1 MNIRNIFAF
10 VAALALAMTASL
22 LNAAPGEPEVWTC
35 SMHPQIRQPGPGKC
49 PICGMDLIP
58 VESSASSDD
67 GERTLTM
74 SESAR
79 ALAEIQTTSVA
90 RTYPKAEIRLVGKL
104 EYDETQV
111 RSLTARFPARIDRL
125 FVNYTGMPV
134 QAGEHLAEVYSP
146 ELLAA
151 QRELLSAY
159 TRDPEGSLTRA
170 ARAKLEQW
178 DLPPDQIESII
189 TGGEPSSQFTLRAP
203 IGGVVADKYIKEGD
217 YVQTGQPLFKIVS
230 LDQLWLF
237 LDAYE
242 SDLPWLRYGQPV
254 TFTVEAFPGETFE
267 GTIAFIEPEIN
278 RKTRTVTVRVNVPNP
293 GQKLKPGMFARGL
306 IQVRLA
312 EGGEVFAPDY
322 AGKWISPMHPEIVKD
337 GPGNCDVCGMALV
350 PAESLGYAGSPD
362 AQAPLV
368 IPDTAVLQ
376 TGKRAVVYVAVP
388 DAEQPTYEGR
398 EIVLGPRAGEAYVVA
413 SGLNEGDEVVTH
425 GAFKI
430 DSALQIQAKPSM
442 MNPQGGAMSTG
453 HNHSATAPVTTDMP
467 EMNKAAGH
475 AESAAS
481 DELKLSPQQSA
492 QLLDP
497 YLKLQDALASDD
509 LTAAKATLKPMMA
522 VTGHTGTAAHLIH
535 TMMSADSLEALRRP
549 AFDQLSQAMI
559 AALQADPS
567 AAGRT
572 LYVMHCPM
580 VYNDHGADWIQASEP
595 LRNPYFGAMMLG
607 CGETKS
613 TISSENSTT
622 HQHVH

>member
-1 MNIRNIFAF
+1 MKTRNIFAF
-10 VAALALAMTASL
+10 VAAFALATTASL
-22 LNAAPGEPEVWTC
+22 LHAASDEPEVWTC

-58 VESSASSDD
+58 VESNSASDS

-79 ALAEIQTTSVA
+79 ALAEIQTTPVA
-90 RTYPKAEIRLVGKL
+90 RTYPEAEVRLVGKL

-159 TRDPEGSLTRA
+159 ARDPEGSLTRA
-170 ARAKLEQW
+170 ASAKLELW
-178 DLPPDQIESII
+178 DLLPDQIESII
-189 TGGEPSSQFTLRAP
+189 ASGEPSSQFTLRAP

-230 LDQLWLF
+230 MDQLWLF

-254 TFTVEAFPGETFE
+254 SFTVEAFPGETFE
-267 GTIAFIEPEIN
+267 GTIAFIEPEVN

-306 IQVRLA
+306 IRVRLA

-350 PAESLGYAGSPD
+350 PAESLGYTGTPD

-368 IPDTAVLQ
+368 IPASAVLQ

-388 DAEQPTYEGR
+388 GADQPTYEGR
-398 EIVLGPRAGEAYVVA
+398 EIEIGPRAGDAYVVV
-413 SGLNEGDEVVTH
+413 SGLSEGDEVVTH

-442 MNPQGGAMSTG
+442 MNPQGGAMTTG
-453 HNHSATAPVTTDMP
+453 HNHADASPSTDMAA
-467 EMNKAAGH
+467 MNGAEGP
-475 AESAAS
+475 AESTAS
-481 DELKLSPQQSA
+481 DELKLTPQQAA
-492 QLLDP
+492 QLLAP

-509 LTAAKATLKPMMA
+509 LPAAKATLKPMMA
-522 VTGHTGTAAHLIH
+522 VTGHTGAVAHLIH
-535 TMMSADSLEALRRP
+535 TMMGADSLEALRRP
-549 AFDQLSQAMI
+549 AFDQLSHTMI
-559 AALQADPS
+559 TALQADPS
-567 AAGRT
+567 VAGRM

-580 VYNDHGADWIQASEP
+580 VYNDHGADWLQASEP

-607 CGETKS
+607 CGETK
-613 TISSENSTT
+613 TMIGSENSTT
-622 HQHVH
+622 HPHAH